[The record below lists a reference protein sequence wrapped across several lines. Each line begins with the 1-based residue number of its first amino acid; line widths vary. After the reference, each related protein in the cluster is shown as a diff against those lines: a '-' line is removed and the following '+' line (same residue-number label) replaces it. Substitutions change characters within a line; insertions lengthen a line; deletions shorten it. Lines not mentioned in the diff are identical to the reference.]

1 MEYLMDV
8 NISFLQMRSLNEFNR
23 IRMEKAEEFVKNQ
36 EVKKMMKETLTSD
49 DKKQFEKGI

>member
-1 MEYLMDV
+1 
-8 NISFLQMRSLNEFNR
+8 MRSLNEFNR